1 MTLEL
6 DKYIS
11 ELLYDYDCVIV
22 PQLGGFVTN
31 YKPALL
37 KGGIAYPASKELR
50 FNKNLSKNDGLLSQ
64 SIADQNGV
72 SIQEAD
78 KLLHEVVESHLSK
91 LRSNKRIELKKVG
104 ILYIDQNEQLRFTP
118 DETVNYLRGS
128 FGFEAFELPKEIT
141 PTVSSVVKTQYE
153 PEEEETKVIPI
164 AASEPRSGIKWVAAA
179 TLLPFIAMSVY
190 LGLKTDFKSPTELNA
205 ADLFPLKSADKRY
218 SIREAKDAKESEVSA
233 GKGFPENTAVF
244 PFNFETNEVDSLGVW
259 VNLSQTK
266 TAEKSTE
273 SPVINGLYHI
283 IGGCFENKEN
293 ADTFVNRLRLRGY
306 NAGVLDHNKGLY
318 RVKIESFDSYSL
330 ALTTLKD
337 TRESGTFP
345 NAWMLKKKV

>member
-64 SIADQNGV
+64 SIADKNGV

-91 LRSNKRIELKKVG
+91 LRFDKRVELKKVG
-104 ILYIDQNEQLRFTP
+104 VLYIDQNEQLRFTP

-128 FGFEAFELPKEIT
+128 FGFEAFELPQEMAPIV
-141 PTVSSVVKTQYE
+141 PTVMENEVE
-153 PEEEETKVIPI
+153 PEEETKVIPI

-205 ADLFPLKSADKRY
+205 ADLFPLKSVEKRY
-218 SIREAKDAKESEVSA
+218 SVREATGIEAREMRNNE
-233 GKGFPENTAVF
+233 GFPENTEVF
-244 PFNFETNEVDSLGVW
+244 RFNFETNEVDSLGVW
-259 VNLSQTK
+259 VNLSH
-266 TAEKSTE
+266 AESVTKSTE
-273 SPVINGLYHI
+273 TSVSNGLYHI

-293 ADTFVNRLRLRGY
+293 ADAFVSRLRMRGY

-318 RVKIESFDSYSL
+318 RVKIESFDSYNL